1 MQWPWRKANTDLDR
15 EVQYHLETLADAYE
29 RQGMNRKEAMRR
41 ARLDFGGVDQVKEAC
56 RQESRWNWLTHF
68 AQDVR
73 FGWRMM
79 RKSPAISISAVLSLA
94 LGIGATTAILS
105 LADAVLWRKLP
116 VPEPEYLSEV
126 LWQAAGRPEV
136 YKRSSGSMH
145 LDGGVHVADFFS
157 TRAVETLRSRAAGKA
172 EVGAYVFGGVV
183 STSYQGNVAVT
194 RLRGVSGNFLS
205 MLRVQ
210 PHTGRLLTPLDDS
223 PAATSSAVVT
233 YRFFRRH
240 LGEDPSAVGQ
250 TMRINNHPYVI
261 AGVLVKDF
269 AGLGPGDD
277 SDVYTPISHS
287 PDSLNP
293 EGWFRRAADDPLAGW
308 QQVMVRRAPGASEE
322 ELRAVLDAAFA
333 SALTIQP
340 KSREAMPKVR
350 LSNAAK
356 GLGNVRRRMGDPVR
370 ILLGLVTLVLLVAC
384 ANIANLLLARAV
396 HREKEVALRV
406 SLGCGRGRLLRQ
418 FFTESLMLALFG
430 GVLSLGVAFGV
441 GSLMVNLMPGSD
453 GMSLPNELT
462 PRSVAGTV
470 LVTMLTAA
478 LFGLYPARRASR
490 VDASPALKEGSGS
503 GGTVSRARWLPAK
516 TLVAAQVS
524 LGVLLVTSAIL
535 YTGHLSDL
543 VNRDTGFDRDN
554 ILLFD
559 VRPGELGYKKDK
571 LKHFYLELED
581 RLRGLPGVASVGI
594 CRTRPMRGGGYWD
607 DVQKPGDSR
616 WVASA
621 VHHGNP
627 AFLTAM
633 GVEVLAGRMIT
644 AQEARSDA
652 KVVLLSEDLAKQLDL
667 VNPLG
672 ARVKMS
678 NETYEVIGITKS
690 ARYSHMNRQPPV
702 AYAPFAY
709 DRDAVTIVL
718 RTTQSPMAMLGAARQ
733 SVRDLSPDLPLV
745 DVFTMEQQISRVLQ
759 RERLFAWLCGSF
771 GVLALV
777 LCVVGLYGLM
787 SHTTAR
793 RTPEIGIRIALGAS
807 SGAVLKQ
814 VVREGMSLACA
825 GLLLGVP
832 AALYISHIAQKQKLL
847 PDGEMPYWTLA
858 AAIALLTVSSLAAV
872 FGPAWRASTVDPMQ
886 ALRRG

>member
-1 MQWPWRKANTDLDR
+1 MQWPWSKANTGLDR
-15 EVQYHLETLADAYE
+15 EVAYHLETLADAYE
-29 RQGMNRKEAMRR
+29 RQGMSRKEAMRR
-41 ARLDFGGVDQVKEAC
+41 ARVDFGGVDQVKEAC
-56 RQESRWNWLTHF
+56 REESRWNWLTHF
-68 AQDVR
+68 AQDMR

-79 RKSPAISISAVLSLA
+79 RKSPSISISAVLSLA

-105 LADAVLWRKLP
+105 LADAVLWRSLP

-126 LWQAAGRPEV
+126 LWQAPGRVEIF
-136 YKRSSGSMH
+136 KGSSGSMH
-145 LDGGVHVADFFS
+145 LDDGVRVANFFS
-157 TRAVETLRSRAAGKA
+157 PSAAEAMRARVAGKA
-172 EVGAYVFGGVV
+172 ELGVYVYGGAV
-183 STSYQGNVAVT
+183 SISYRGNAAVT

-210 PHTGRLLTPLDDS
+210 PHAGRLLNENDDS
-223 PAATSSAVVT
+223 PSAPSAAVVT
-233 YRFFRRH
+233 YRFFRRY
-240 LGEDPSAVGQ
+240 LGEDHSSIGQ
-250 TMRINNHPYVI
+250 ILRVNNHPYVI
-261 AGVLVKDF
+261 AGVLSHDF
-269 AGLGPGDD
+269 GGLAPGDD
-277 SDVYTPISHS
+277 SDLYTPVQHS
-287 PDSLNP
+287 PDLLNP
-293 EGWFRRAADDPLAGW
+293 EGWSRRNADNPLAWW
-308 QQVMVRRAPGASEE
+308 QHLMVRRSPQTTEE
-322 ELRAVLDAAFA
+322 ELRSLLDAAFA
-333 SALTIQP
+333 STWRVQP
-340 KSREAMPKVR
+340 KTKESTPRVR
-350 LSNAAK
+350 LANASK
-356 GLGNVRRRMGDPVR
+356 GLGNVRRRMGDPVL

-406 SLGCGRGRLLRQ
+406 SLGCAQGRLLRQ
-418 FFTESLMLALFG
+418 FFTESLMLALMG
-430 GVLSLGVAFGV
+430 GALSLGVAAGV
-441 GSLMVNLMPGSD
+441 GTLMVNLMPGSD

-462 PRSVAGTV
+462 LRSVAGTV
-470 LVTMLTAA
+470 LVTMLTAL
-478 LFGLYPARRASR
+478 LFGLYPAWRASR
-490 VDASPALKEGSGS
+490 LDASPALKEGSGS

-543 VNRDTGFDRDN
+543 VNRDTGFERDN

-559 VRPGELGYKKDK
+559 VRPGEMGYKKEK
-571 LKHFYLELED
+571 LKQFYLELED
-581 RLRGLPGVASVGI
+581 RLSTLQGIASVGI
-594 CRTRPMRGGGYWD
+594 CITRPMLGGGYWD
-607 DVQKPGDSR
+607 DLQKPGDTR
-616 WVASA
+616 WVSSA

-627 AFLTAM
+627 EFLTAM
-633 GVEVLAGRMIT
+633 GVEVLAGRMLT

-652 KVVLLSEDLAKQLDL
+652 KVILLSEDLAKQLDL

-672 ARVKMS
+672 RRVKMS

-690 ARYSHMNRQPPV
+690 ARYSHMNRQPPI

-718 RTTQSPMAMLGAARQ
+718 RTTQSPRVMLSAARQ
-733 SVRDLSPDLPLV
+733 AVRELSPDLPLV

-807 SGAVLKQ
+807 SRVVLRQ
-814 VVREGMSLACA
+814 VVGEGMKLACA

-832 AALYISHIAQKQKLL
+832 AALYVSHIAQKQKLL

-858 AAIALLTVSSLAAV
+858 AAIAVLTVSALAAV
-872 FGPAWRASTVDPMQ
+872 VGPAWRASTVDPMQ